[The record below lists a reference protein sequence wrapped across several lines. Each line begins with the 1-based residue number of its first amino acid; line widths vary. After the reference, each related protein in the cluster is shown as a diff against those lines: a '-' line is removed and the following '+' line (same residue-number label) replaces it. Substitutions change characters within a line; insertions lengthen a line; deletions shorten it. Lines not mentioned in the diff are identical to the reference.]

1 MENKINN
8 IFDKYKNNS
17 YIGTHIIRYKKTIE
31 YIKPYIKDNIKILNV
46 GGEGELMEELFKT
59 FAKNIIVENTEC
71 DIRYDFITKYEKY
84 DLIISLEVIEH
95 LKDRDSSYIP
105 TLATQI
111 NSGIWNFFIN
121 CNRLLD
127 VNGLLF
133 VTTPNMNSYLNIL
146 NLINYKNPNF
156 FTPHPK
162 EISKDEIYYFN
173 TVCNFNIIKYDTF
186 NVWNKQAEKNDII
199 IHIDKLFKSI
209 NERLTKDRGEDMFFI
224 SKKEK
229 NIEDKIL
236 NFKSGLKRNILK
248 CKNQKLITI
257 IDNKEVYEK
266 LS

>member
-1 MENKINN
+1 MES
-8 IFDKYKNNS
+8 IFTKYENDN
-17 YIGTHIIRYKKTIE
+17 YIRGHVLRYKKSIE
-31 YIKPYIKDNIKILNV
+31 YIKPYIKNGMKILNV
-46 GGEGELMEELFKT
+46 GGEGTIIDELFST
-59 FAKNIIVENTEC
+59 FAKDIIVENTEC
-71 DIRYDFITKYEKY
+71 DIRYDFITNYDTY

-105 TLATQI
+105 ALATQV
-111 NSGIWNFFIN
+111 NSGIWNFFVN

-127 VNGLLF
+127 INGLLF

-162 EISKDEIYYFN
+162 EISKDEIYHFN
-173 TVCNFNIIKYDTF
+173 NVCNFNIIKYNTF
-186 NVWNKQAEKNDII
+186 NVWNKRAEKDNII
-199 IHIDKLFKSI
+199 LKI
-209 NERLTKDRGEDMFFI
+209 NELLKTINPELIKEREEDMFFI

-248 CKNQKLITI
+248 TKNQKLITI